1 MPIRRTRIFIDY
13 ATIASILVLVVMV
26 ATLTSSIRHIWD
38 SWRWVI
44 HTREVLEHVQMTISF
59 VHEADFL
66 QKSVLLDKNAEDRA
80 ALDRTLHA
88 IPQSVQKLQGLTRDN
103 PRQQDALQAYR
114 QTLDRHTLALQ
125 AALAAP
131 ADAGQQTLDERR
143 MAAATRA
150 TILKQAG
157 GLRAEE
163 ERLLGVRETQLRNDQ
178 IRVIVAVSVV
188 AALSIALLVL
198 VRWLAW
204 RDAVILIDE
213 RARLDATLR
222 SIGEA
227 VVAVDLDG
235 RVRFMNPVAEKFL
248 GTSEADAAGR
258 LFEDVF
264 RSGRNAAADGQVGSI
279 YRLVIS
285 TGTPRF
291 NVELYAPSAA
301 GADANAEHDW
311 IAGCYPVLIDDRPRG
326 AVISAMDITRLKD
339 AQRKLNEAN
348 QTLEQRVLERTEAL
362 AETNLELHAFAH
374 TVAHDLRAPLRN
386 IQGFASALLEDETP
400 RLSPTGRMF
409 LQRID
414 GGVGRLD
421 RLISD
426 LLDYSKLTRG
436 DLPQGPVD
444 LERAVQL
451 ALTDLEAQ
459 VGASGARVEVAS
471 PLPAVLGNEALLV
484 QVFNNL
490 IGNAIKFVAPGVTP
504 RVLVRAHASEDRIR
518 VEVADNGIGIAP
530 ADRDRVFGVFERL
543 HGQERYPGTGIGLA
557 IVHKAADWMGGSV
570 HMEEAPGG
578 GAMAVLSLRP
588 LHGRQAAP
596 NVS

>member
-66 QKSVLLDKNAEDRA
+66 QKSVLLDENAEDRA

-114 QTLDRHTLALQ
+114 QTLDRHSLALQ
-125 AALAAP
+125 AALADP

-150 TILKQAG
+150 TILKQAA

-163 ERLLGVRETQLRNDQ
+163 ERLLGFRETQLRNDQ

-248 GTSEADAAGR
+248 GMSEADAAGR

-264 RSGRNAAADGQVGSI
+264 RSGQNAAADGQVGSI

-291 NVELYAPSAA
+291 NVELHAASAA
-301 GADANAEHDW
+301 GAGADHDW

-459 VGASGARVEVAS
+459 IGASGARIEVAS

-490 IGNAIKFVAPGVTP
+490 IGNAIKFVAPGVAP
-504 RVLVRAHASEDRIR
+504 RVLVRAHAAEDRIR
-518 VEVADNGIGIAP
+518 VEVADNGIGISP
-530 ADRDRVFGVFERL
+530 ADRGRVFGVFERL

-557 IVHKAADWMGGSV
+557 IVHKATDWMGGSV

-578 GAMAVLSLRP
+578 GSMAVLSLRP
-588 LHGRQAAP
+588 SPGQQTAP
-596 NVS
+596 HKA

>member
-66 QKSVLLDKNAEDRA
+66 QKSVLLEENAEDRA
-80 ALDRTLHA
+80 ALGRTLHA
-88 IPQSVQKLQGLTRDN
+88 IPQAVQKLQGLTRDN

-143 MAAATRA
+143 MAAATRT
-150 TILKQAG
+150 TILKQAA

-163 ERLLGVRETQLRNDQ
+163 ERLLGFRETQLRNDQ

-248 GTSEADAAGR
+248 GMAEADAAGR

-264 RSGRNAAADGQVGSI
+264 RIGQNAAADGQVGSI

-291 NVELYAPSAA
+291 NVELHAASAA
-301 GADANAEHDW
+301 GPDAEHDW

-400 RLSPTGRMF
+400 RLSPTGRLF
-409 LQRID
+409 LERID

-436 DLPQGPVD
+436 ELPQGPVG

-451 ALTDLEAQ
+451 ALADLEAQ
-459 VGASGARVEVAS
+459 IRGSGARIEVAA

-490 IGNAIKFVAPGVTP
+490 IGNALKFVAPGVVP
-504 RVLVRAHASEDRIR
+504 QVSIRAHASEDRIR
-518 VEVADNGIGIAP
+518 VEIADNGIGIAP
-530 ADRDRVFGVFERL
+530 ADRDRVFSVFERL

-557 IVHKAADWMGGSV
+557 IVRKAADWMGGSV
-570 HMEEAPGG
+570 YLADAPGG
-578 GAMAVLSLRP
+578 GAMAVVSLKP
-588 LHGRQAAP
+588 PPAT
-596 NVS
+596 

>member
-44 HTREVLEHVQMTISF
+44 HTREVLEHVQKTISF

-66 QKSVLLDKNAEDRA
+66 QKSVLLEDNAEDRTD
-80 ALDRTLHA
+80 LDRTLHA
-88 IPQSVQKLQGLTRDN
+88 IPQAVQKLQGLTRDN

-114 QTLDRHTLALQ
+114 QTLDRHTLALR
-125 AALAAP
+125 AALADP
-131 ADAGQQTLDERR
+131 ADTGQQTLEERR
-143 MAAATRA
+143 AAAATRT
-150 TILKQAG
+150 TILKQAA

-163 ERLLGVRETQLRNDQ
+163 ERLLGVREMQLRNDQ

-248 GTSEADAAGR
+248 GMSEADAAGR
-258 LFEDVF
+258 PFEEVF
-264 RSGRNAAADGQVGSI
+264 RIGQNAAADGQVGSI

-291 NVELYAPSAA
+291 NVELHANSAA
-301 GADANAEHDW
+301 GADAEHDW

-436 DLPQGPVD
+436 ELPQGPVD

-451 ALTDLEAQ
+451 ALADLEAQ
-459 VGASGARVEVAS
+459 IAGSGARIEVAS
-471 PLPAVLGNEALLV
+471 PLPVVLGNEALLV

-490 IGNAIKFVAPGVTP
+490 IGNAVKFVAPGVAP
-504 RVLVRAHASEDRIR
+504 HVLVRAHASEDRIR
-518 VEVADNGIGIAP
+518 VEVADNGIGIAT

-557 IVHKAADWMGGSV
+557 IVRKAADWMGGSV
-570 HMEEAPGG
+570 RMEEAPGG

-588 LHGRQAAP
+588 PPGEQAAP
-596 NVS
+596 HKV

>member
-44 HTREVLEHVQMTISF
+44 HTREVLEHVQKTISF

-66 QKSVLLDKNAEDRA
+66 QRSVLLEDNAEDRA

-88 IPQSVQKLQGLTRDN
+88 IPQAVQTLQGLTRDN

-114 QTLDRHTLALQ
+114 QTLDHHARALQ
-125 AALAAP
+125 AALADP
-131 ADAGQQTLDERR
+131 ADAGQQMLDERR
-143 MAAATRA
+143 VAAATRT
-150 TILKQAG
+150 TILKQAA

-163 ERLLGVRETQLRNDQ
+163 ERLLGFRETQLRNDQ

-248 GTSEADAAGR
+248 GMSEADAAGR

-264 RSGRNAAADGQVGSI
+264 RIGQHAAANGQVGSI

-285 TGTPRF
+285 TGRPRF
-291 NVELYAPSAA
+291 NVELHAPSAT
-301 GADANAEHDW
+301 GSDAEHDW

-339 AQRKLNEAN
+339 AQRKLHEAN

-400 RLSPTGRMF
+400 RLSPTGRLF
-409 LQRID
+409 LERID

-436 DLPQGPVD
+436 ELPQGPVE

-451 ALTDLEAQ
+451 ALMDLDAQ
-459 VGASGARVEVAS
+459 IRGSGARIEVAA

-490 IGNAIKFVAPGVTP
+490 IGNALKFVAPGVAP
-504 RVLVRAHASEDRIR
+504 HVLVRAVASENRIR
-518 VEVADNGIGIAP
+518 IEVADNGIGIAP
-530 ADRDRVFGVFERL
+530 ADRDRVFSVFERL

-557 IVHKAADWMGGSV
+557 IVHKAADWMGGGV
-570 HMEEAPGG
+570 HMEDAPGG
-578 GAMAVLSLRP
+578 GAMAVLSLKP
-588 LHGRQAAP
+588 PPAQQGAP
-596 NVS
+596 HEP

>member
-1 MPIRRTRIFIDY
+1 MRLQQDRTARAILVPCNHADPSNPHLHRLRY
-13 ATIASILVLVVMV
+13 HCILVLVVMV

-66 QKSVLLDKNAEDRA
+66 QKSVLLDENSEDRA

-114 QTLDRHTLALQ
+114 QTLDRHSLALQ
-125 AALAAP
+125 AALADQ

-143 MAAATRA
+143 MAATTRA
-150 TILKQAG
+150 TILKQAT

-163 ERLLGVRETQLRNDQ
+163 ERLLGFREPQLRNDQ

-248 GTSEADAAGR
+248 GMSEADAAGR

-264 RSGRNAAADGQVGSI
+264 RSG
-279 YRLVIS
+279 
-285 TGTPRF
+285 
-291 NVELYAPSAA
+291 
-301 GADANAEHDW
+301 
-311 IAGCYPVLIDDRPRG
+311 
-326 AVISAMDITRLKD
+326 
-339 AQRKLNEAN
+339 
-348 QTLEQRVLERTEAL
+348 
-362 AETNLELHAFAH
+362 
-374 TVAHDLRAPLRN
+374 
-386 IQGFASALLEDETP
+386 
-400 RLSPTGRMF
+400 
-409 LQRID
+409 
-414 GGVGRLD
+414 
-421 RLISD
+421 
-426 LLDYSKLTRG
+426 
-436 DLPQGPVD
+436 
-444 LERAVQL
+444 
-451 ALTDLEAQ
+451 
-459 VGASGARVEVAS
+459 
-471 PLPAVLGNEALLV
+471 
-484 QVFNNL
+484 
-490 IGNAIKFVAPGVTP
+490 PG
-504 RVLVRAHASEDRIR
+504 
-518 VEVADNGIGIAP
+518 
-530 ADRDRVFGVFERL
+530 
-543 HGQERYPGTGIGLA
+543 
-557 IVHKAADWMGGSV
+557 
-570 HMEEAPGG
+570 
-578 GAMAVLSLRP
+578 
-588 LHGRQAAP
+588 
-596 NVS
+596 

>member
-13 ATIASILVLVVMV
+13 ATIASVLVLVVTV

-44 HTREVLEHVQMTISF
+44 HTREVLEHVQKTISF

-66 QKSVLLDKNAEDRA
+66 QRSVLLENNAEDRA
-80 ALDRTLHA
+80 ALDRTLNA
-88 IPQSVQKLQGLTRDN
+88 IPQAVQTLQRLTRDN
-103 PRQQDALQAYR
+103 PRQQDALLDYR
-114 QTLDRHTLALQ
+114 QTLDKHALALR
-125 AALAAP
+125 
-131 ADAGQQTLDERR
+131 ADLTGKPDASHQTLEERR
-143 MAAATRA
+143 IATATRA
-150 TILKQAG
+150 TILRQAA

-163 ERLLGVRETQLRNDQ
+163 ERLLGFREMQVRDDQ
-178 IRVIVAVSVV
+178 MRVLVAVCSV

-204 RDAVILIDE
+204 RDAVILLDE
-213 RARLDATLR
+213 RAQLDATLR

-235 RVRFMNPVAEKFL
+235 RVRFMNPVAEQLL
-248 GTSEADAAGR
+248 GMSEAEAAGR

-264 RSGRNAAADGQVGSI
+264 HLAQDADANVQVGSI
-279 YRLVIS
+279 YRVVIS

-291 NVELYAPSAA
+291 NVELHAGSAA
-301 GADANAEHDW
+301 GADAQHDW

-386 IQGFASALLEDETP
+386 IQGFAAALMEDETP
-400 RLSPTGRMF
+400 RLSATGRLF
-409 LQRID
+409 VQRID

-421 RLISD
+421 RLITD

-436 DLPQGPVD
+436 ELPQGPVG

-451 ALTDLEAQ
+451 SLADLDTQ
-459 VGASGARVEVAS
+459 IGASGARVEVVS
-471 PLPAVLGNEALLV
+471 PLPVVLGNEALLV

-490 IGNAIKFVAPGVTP
+490 IGNAIKFVAPGVVP
-504 RVLVRAHASEDRIR
+504 HVLVRAHASDDRVRLEI
-518 VEVADNGIGIAP
+518 VDNGIGIAP

-557 IVHKAADWMGGSV
+557 IVRKAADWMGGSV
-570 HMEEAPGG
+570 HMEDAPGG
-578 GAMAVLSLRP
+578 GAMAVLTLRP
-588 LHGRQAAP
+588 MPGKQLY
-596 NVS
+596 

>member
-26 ATLTSSIRHIWD
+26 ATLTTSIRHIWD

-44 HTREVLEHVQMTISF
+44 HTREVLEHVQKTISF

-66 QKSVLLDKNAEDRA
+66 QRSVLLEDNAEDRA

-88 IPQSVQKLQGLTRDN
+88 IPQAVQTLQGLTRDN

-114 QTLDRHTLALQ
+114 QTLDQHARALQ
-125 AALAAP
+125 AALADP

-143 MAAATRA
+143 VAAATRT
-150 TILKQAG
+150 TILQRAA

-248 GTSEADAAGR
+248 GMSEADAAGR

-264 RSGRNAAADGQVGSI
+264 RIGQNAAANGQVGAI
-279 YRLVIS
+279 YRLVIA

-291 NVELYAPSAA
+291 NVELHAPSAT
-301 GADANAEHDW
+301 GPDAEHDW

-339 AQRKLNEAN
+339 AQRKLHEAN

-386 IQGFASALLEDETP
+386 IQGFASALMEDETP
-400 RLSPTGRMF
+400 RLSPTGRLF
-409 LQRID
+409 LERID

-436 DLPQGPVD
+436 ELPQGPVE

-451 ALTDLEAQ
+451 ALTDLDAQ
-459 VGASGARVEVAS
+459 ITASGARIEMAA

-490 IGNAIKFVAPGVTP
+490 IGNALKFVAPGVVP
-504 RVLVRAHASEDRIR
+504 HVLVRAVASENRIR
-518 VEVADNGIGIAP
+518 IEVADNGIGIAP

-570 HMEEAPGG
+570 HMEDAPGG
-578 GAMAVLSLRP
+578 GAMAVLSLKP
-588 LHGRQAAP
+588 PPAQQGTPHEP
-596 NVS
+596 

>member
-1 MPIRRTRIFIDY
+1 MPIRRTRLFIDY

-26 ATLTSSIRHIWD
+26 GTLTSSIRHIWD

-66 QKSVLLDKNAEDRA
+66 QKSVLLEENAEDRA
-80 ALDRTLHA
+80 ALDRTLNA
-88 IPQSVQKLQGLTRDN
+88 IPQAVQKLQGLTRDN

-125 AALAAP
+125 AALADP
-131 ADAGQQTLDERR
+131 ADAGQQTLEERHA
-143 MAAATRA
+143 AAATRT
-150 TILKQAG
+150 TILKQAA

-163 ERLLGVRETQLRNDQ
+163 ERLLGFREMQLRNDQ
-178 IRVIVAVSVV
+178 IRVIIAVSVV

-248 GTSEADAAGR
+248 GMSEADAAGR

-264 RSGRNAAADGQVGSI
+264 RVGQNAAADGQVGSI

-291 NVELYAPSAA
+291 NVELHAPSA
-301 GADANAEHDW
+301 GGPDAEHDW

-451 ALTDLEAQ
+451 ALADLEAQ
-459 VGASGARVEVAS
+459 IGASGARIEVAS

-490 IGNAIKFVAPGVTP
+490 IGNAIKFVAPGVAP
-504 RVLVRAHASEDRIR
+504 RVLVRAHAAEDRIR
-518 VEVADNGIGIAP
+518 VEVADNGIGISP

-557 IVHKAADWMGGSV
+557 IVHKAVDWMGGSV
-570 HMEEAPGG
+570 RMEEAPGG

-588 LHGRQAAP
+588 PPEKQGTPHEA
-596 NVS
+596 

>member
-1 MPIRRTRIFIDY
+1 MPIRRTRLFIDY
-13 ATIASILVLVVMV
+13 ATAASILVLVVTLG
-26 ATLTSSIRHIWD
+26 TLTSSIRHIWD

-44 HTREVLEHVQMTISF
+44 HTREVLEHVQKTISF

-66 QKSVLLDKNAEDRA
+66 QRSVLLEDNAEDRA
-80 ALDRTLHA
+80 ALGRTLNA
-88 IPQSVQKLQGLTRDN
+88 VPQAVQTLQRLTRDN
-103 PRQQDALQAYR
+103 PRQQHALLDYR
-114 QTLDRHTLALQ
+114 QTLNKHALALQ
-125 AALAAP
+125 AALAGP
-131 ADAGQQTLDERR
+131 ADADHQTLEERQI
-143 MAAATRA
+143 AASERA
-150 TILKQAG
+150 TILRQAA

-163 ERLLGVRETQLRNDQ
+163 ERLLGLREMQLRNDQ
-178 IRVIVAVSVV
+178 MRVIIAVSGV

-213 RARLDATLR
+213 RAQLDATLR

-235 RVRFMNPVAEKFL
+235 RVRFMNPVAEQLL
-248 GTSEADAAGR
+248 GVSEADAAGLR
-258 LFEDVF
+258 FEDVF
-264 RSGRNAAADGQVGSI
+264 HIGPDSAANMQVGSI

-291 NVELYAPSAA
+291 NVELHATSAA
-301 GADANAEHDW
+301 GADVQHDW
-311 IAGCYPVLIDDRPRG
+311 VAGCYPVLIDDRPRG

-339 AQRKLNEAN
+339 AQRKLSEAN

-386 IQGFASALLEDETP
+386 IQGFASALMEDETP
-400 RLSPTGRMF
+400 RLSPTGRLF
-409 LQRID
+409 VQRID

-421 RLISD
+421 RLITD

-436 DLPQGPVD
+436 ELPQGPVG

-451 ALTDLEAQ
+451 ALADLETQ
-459 VGASGARVEVAS
+459 IGASGARIDVAS
-471 PLPAVLGNEALLV
+471 PLPVVLGNEALLV
-484 QVFNNL
+484 QVFGNL
-490 IGNAIKFVAPGVTP
+490 IGNAIKFVAAGVVP
-504 RVLVRAHASEDRIR
+504 HVLVRAHASDNRIR
-518 VEVADNGIGIAP
+518 LEVVDNGIGIAP
-530 ADRDRVFGVFERL
+530 ADRDRVFSVFERL

-557 IVHKAADWMGGSV
+557 IVRKAADWMGGSV
-570 HMEEAPGG
+570 HMEDAPGG

-588 LHGRQAAP
+588 PPGKHAALHAP
-596 NVS
+596 

>member
-66 QKSVLLDKNAEDRA
+66 QKSVLLEENAEDRA

-88 IPQSVQKLQGLTRDN
+88 IPQAVHKLQGLTRDN

-143 MAAATRA
+143 MAAATRT
-150 TILKQAG
+150 TILKQAA

-163 ERLLGVRETQLRNDQ
+163 ERLLGFREIQLRNDQ

-248 GTSEADAAGR
+248 GMSEADAAGR

-264 RSGRNAAADGQVGSI
+264 RIGQNAAADGQVGSI

-291 NVELYAPSAA
+291 NVELHAPSAA
-301 GADANAEHDW
+301 GPDAEHDW

-400 RLSPTGRMF
+400 RLSPTGRLF
-409 LQRID
+409 LERID

-436 DLPQGPVD
+436 ELPQGPVG

-451 ALTDLEAQ
+451 ALADLEAQ
-459 VGASGARVEVAS
+459 IRGSGARIEVAA

-490 IGNAIKFVAPGVTP
+490 IGNALKFVAPGVVP
-504 RVLVRAHASEDRIR
+504 QVSIRAHASEDRIR
-518 VEVADNGIGIAP
+518 VEIADNGIGIAP

-557 IVHKAADWMGGSV
+557 IVRKAADWMGGSV
-570 HMEEAPGG
+570 YMADAPGG
-578 GAMAVLSLRP
+578 GAMAVVSLKP
-588 LHGRQAAP
+588 PPATQGAP
-596 NVS
+596 HEA

>member
-44 HTREVLEHVQMTISF
+44 HTREVLEHVQKTISF

-66 QKSVLLDKNAEDRA
+66 QKSVLLDDNAEDRA
-80 ALDRTLHA
+80 DLDRTLHA
-88 IPQSVQKLQGLTRDN
+88 IPQAVQKLQGLTRDN

-114 QTLDRHTLALQ
+114 QTLDRHTLALR
-125 AALAAP
+125 AALTDP
-131 ADAGQQTLDERR
+131 ADTGQQTLEERR
-143 MAAATRA
+143 AAAATRT
-150 TILKQAG
+150 TILKQAA

-163 ERLLGVRETQLRNDQ
+163 ERLLGFRETQLRNDQ
-178 IRVIVAVSVV
+178 IRVISAVSVV

-248 GTSEADAAGR
+248 GMSEADAAGR

-264 RSGRNAAADGQVGSI
+264 RIGQNAAADGQVGSI

-291 NVELYAPSAA
+291 NVELHAPSAA
-301 GADANAEHDW
+301 GANAEHDW

-436 DLPQGPVD
+436 ELPQGPVD

-451 ALTDLEAQ
+451 ALADLEAQ
-459 VGASGARVEVAS
+459 IGASGARIEVAL

-504 RVLVRAHASEDRIR
+504 RVVLRAHASADRVRI
-518 VEVADNGIGIAP
+518 EVADNGIGILP

-557 IVHKAADWMGGSV
+557 IVHKAVDWMGGSV
-570 HMEEAPGG
+570 HIEEAPGG
-578 GAMAVLSLRP
+578 GSMAVLLLRP
-588 LHGRQAAP
+588 LPGEQAAP
-596 NVS
+596 HKV

>member
-1 MPIRRTRIFIDY
+1 MPMRRTRIFIDY

-66 QKSVLLDKNAEDRA
+66 QKSVLLDENADDRA

-125 AALAAP
+125 AALADP
-131 ADAGQQTLDERR
+131 ADAGKQTLDERR

-150 TILKQAG
+150 TILQQAA

-163 ERLLGVRETQLRNDQ
+163 ERLLGFRETQLRNDQ

-248 GTSEADAAGR
+248 GVSEADAAGR

-264 RSGRNAAADGQVGSI
+264 RSGQNAAADGQVGSI

-291 NVELYAPSAA
+291 NVELHAASAA
-301 GADANAEHDW
+301 GADAEHDW
-311 IAGCYPVLIDDRPRG
+311 IAGCYPVLIDDRLRG

-459 VGASGARVEVAS
+459 IGASGARVEVTS
-471 PLPAVLGNEALLV
+471 PLPAVLGNEALLI

-490 IGNAIKFVAPGVTP
+490 IGHRAWRPGCWCGHTQ
-504 RVLVRAHASEDRIR
+504 RKTASGSRS
-518 VEVADNGIGIAP
+518 P
-530 ADRDRVFGVFERL
+530 
-543 HGQERYPGTGIGLA
+543 TT
-557 IVHKAADWMGGSV
+557 GSV
-570 HMEEAPGG
+570 SRPPTAAACSGYSSACMARSVTRAPVSG
-578 GAMAVLSLRP
+578 LPSCTRRP
-588 LHGRQAAP
+588 TGWVAACTWRRRQAA
-596 NVS
+596 VR

>member
-26 ATLTSSIRHIWD
+26 ATLTTSIRHIWD

-66 QKSVLLDKNAEDRA
+66 QKSVLLEENAEDRT

-88 IPQSVQKLQGLTRDN
+88 IPQAVQKLQGLTRDN

-114 QTLDRHTLALQ
+114 QTLDQHALALQ
-125 AALAAP
+125 AALADP
-131 ADAGQQTLDERR
+131 ADAGQQTLEERR
-143 MAAATRA
+143 VAAATRT
-150 TILKQAG
+150 TILKQAA

-163 ERLLGVRETQLRNDQ
+163 ERLLGFREIQLRNDQ
-178 IRVIVAVSVV
+178 IRVIIAVSVV

-248 GTSEADAAGR
+248 GMSEADAAGR
-258 LFEDVF
+258 PFEDVF
-264 RSGRNAAADGQVGSI
+264 RIGQNAAADGQVGSI

-291 NVELYAPSAA
+291 NVELHAPSAA
-301 GADANAEHDW
+301 GADAEHDW

-362 AETNLELHAFAH
+362 AEINLELHAFAH

-436 DLPQGPVD
+436 ELPQGPIE

-451 ALTDLEAQ
+451 ALMDLEAQ
-459 VGASGARVEVAS
+459 IGASGARIEVAS

-490 IGNAIKFVAPGVTP
+490 IGNAIKFVAPGVVP
-504 RVLVRAHASEDRIR
+504 QVLVRAHASEDRIR
-518 VEVADNGIGIAP
+518 VEVADNGIGIA
-530 ADRDRVFGVFERL
+530 AGDRDRVFGVFERL

-557 IVHKAADWMGGSV
+557 IVRKAADWMGGSV
-570 HMEEAPGG
+570 HMQDAPGG

-588 LHGRQAAP
+588 PSAKQAAP
-596 NVS
+596 HEA

>member
-66 QKSVLLDKNAEDRA
+66 QKSVLLEENAEDRA

-88 IPQSVQKLQGLTRDN
+88 IPQAVQKLQGLTLDN

-125 AALAAP
+125 AALADP
-131 ADAGQQTLDERR
+131 ADAGQQTVDERR
-143 MAAATRA
+143 MAAATRT
-150 TILKQAG
+150 TILKQAA

-163 ERLLGVRETQLRNDQ
+163 ERLLGFRETQLRNDQ

-248 GTSEADAAGR
+248 GMAEADAAGR

-264 RSGRNAAADGQVGSI
+264 RIGQNAAADGQVGSI

-291 NVELYAPSAA
+291 NVELHAASAA
-301 GADANAEHDW
+301 GPDAEHDW

-400 RLSPTGRMF
+400 RLSPTGRLF
-409 LQRID
+409 LERID

-436 DLPQGPVD
+436 ELPQGPVG
-444 LERAVQL
+444 LERAVQFAL
-451 ALTDLEAQ
+451 ADLEAQ
-459 VGASGARVEVAS
+459 IRGSGARIEVAA

-490 IGNAIKFVAPGVTP
+490 IGNALKFVAPGVVP
-504 RVLVRAHASEDRIR
+504 QVSIRAHASEDRIR
-518 VEVADNGIGIAP
+518 VEIADNGIGIAA
-530 ADRDRVFGVFERL
+530 ADRDRVFSVFERL
-543 HGQERYPGTGIGLA
+543 HGQEPYPGTGIGLA
-557 IVHKAADWMGGSV
+557 IVRKAAEWMGGSV
-570 HMEEAPGG
+570 YMADAPGG
-578 GAMAVLSLRP
+578 GSMAVLSLRP
-588 LHGRQAAP
+588 PPATQGAP
-596 NVS
+596 HEA

>member
-66 QKSVLLDKNAEDRA
+66 QKSVLLEENAEDRA

-88 IPQSVQKLQGLTRDN
+88 IPQAVQKLQGLTLDN

-125 AALAAP
+125 AALADP
-131 ADAGQQTLDERR
+131 ADAGQQTVDERR
-143 MAAATRA
+143 MAAATRT
-150 TILKQAG
+150 TILKQAA

-163 ERLLGVRETQLRNDQ
+163 ERLLGFRETQLRNDQ

-248 GTSEADAAGR
+248 GMSEADAAGR

-264 RSGRNAAADGQVGSI
+264 RIGQNAAADGQVGSI

-285 TGTPRF
+285 TGTPHF
-291 NVELYAPSAA
+291 NVELHAASAA
-301 GADANAEHDW
+301 GPDAEHDW

-400 RLSPTGRMF
+400 RLSPTGRLF
-409 LQRID
+409 LERID

-436 DLPQGPVD
+436 ELPQGPVG
-444 LERAVQL
+444 LERAVQFAL
-451 ALTDLEAQ
+451 ADLEAQ
-459 VGASGARVEVAS
+459 IRGSGARIEVAA

-490 IGNAIKFVAPGVTP
+490 IGNALKFVAPGVVP
-504 RVLVRAHASEDRIR
+504 QVSIRAHASEDRIR
-518 VEVADNGIGIAP
+518 VEIADNGIGIAA
-530 ADRDRVFGVFERL
+530 ADRDRVFSVFERL
-543 HGQERYPGTGIGLA
+543 HGQEPYPGTGIGLA
-557 IVHKAADWMGGSV
+557 IVRKAAEWMGGSV
-570 HMEEAPGG
+570 YMADAPGG
-578 GAMAVLSLRP
+578 GSMAVLSLRP
-588 LHGRQAAP
+588 PPATQGAP
-596 NVS
+596 HEA